1 MFCLKNHAARL
12 SGCWPITR
20 GEPMARHRRNGEG
33 LPFDKQGG
41 VIAIQRRL
49 IQSRAFLGLSPQAKA
64 LIMLMQSHWSAAGP
78 IGYGVREAEAKIPC
92 SRKNA
97 MKAFNELQEAGFIVK
112 IDESLFSSRVQSK
125 TRTWRL
131 TWMPCWRNR
140 APTND
145 WERSSDEQNK
155 AA

>member
-1 MFCLKNHAARL
+1 MGRSRNK
-12 SGCWPITR
+12 
-20 GEPMARHRRNGEG
+20 GER
-33 LPFDKQGG
+33 LPFDKAGG

-49 IQSRAFLGLSPQAKA
+49 IQSRPYLDLSPQAKT
-64 LIMLMQSHWSAAGP
+64 LMILMQSHWDAQGP
-78 IGYGVREAEAKIPC
+78 VDYGVREAETKIPC
-92 SRKNA
+92 CRKTA
-97 MKAFNELQEAGFIVK
+97 MRAFKELEEAGFIVK
-112 IDESLFSSRVQSK
+112 IDESLFSSRTQSK

-145 WERSSDEQNK
+145 WERSSNDESD